1 MNGLDYALISGIV
14 TLSLLNWWSACCGK
28 RRTFVIT
35 KPLVMI
41 FLITLFVK
49 LGGVKQ
55 EYLWFL
61 FGLLASLAGDIL
73 LLYPARWFIHGLVG
87 FFFAQVFYII
97 GFNIDLPPLLPSL
110 IVGCL
115 IVLLLCL
122 IFRILQR
129 EIPKNPNLQKM
140 RFSILIYAAV
150 LSTMTASTALSLF
163 KPSWPILAAAIV
175 SLGGFLFLSSDMI
188 LAYDRFV
195 KRLGFAHPLVMS
207 TYHLAQFAI
216 VAGVLLKISQY

>member
-110 IVGCL
+110 LACCL
-115 IVLLLCL
+115 IVLLLYL
-122 IFRILQR
+122 IFRILRR
-129 EIPKNPNLQKM
+129 EITKNSNLQKL
-140 RFSILIYAAV
+140 RFSILIYATA
-150 LSTMTASTALSLF
+150 LSTMTASAALSLF
-163 KPSWPILAAAIV
+163 KPSWPSLAAV
-175 SLGGFLFLSSDMI
+175 LVTLGGFLFLSSDMM

-195 KRLGFAHPLVMS
+195 NRFKFAHPLVMA
-207 TYHLAQFAI
+207 TYHFAQFAI
-216 VAGVLLKISQY
+216 VAGVLLKSG

>member
-1 MNGLDYALISGIV
+1 VNGLDYALISGIV

-87 FFFAQVFYII
+87 FFIAQVFYIT
-97 GFNIDLPPLLPSL
+97 GFNLDLPPLLPSL
-110 IVGCL
+110 LACCL
-115 IVLLLCL
+115 IVLLLYL

-129 EIPKNPNLQKM
+129 EITKNSNLQKL
-140 RFSILIYAAV
+140 RFSILIYATA
-150 LSTMTASTALSLF
+150 LSTMTASAALSLF
-163 KPSWPILAAAIV
+163 KPSWPSLAAV
-175 SLGGFLFLSSDMI
+175 LVTLGGFLFLSSDMM

-195 KRLGFAHPLVMS
+195 NRFKFAHPLVMA
-207 TYHLAQFAI
+207 TYHFGQFAI
-216 VAGVLLKISQY
+216 VAGVLLKSG